1 MKKRRSLKIK
11 LKSKNLSK
19 TKINK
24 SQKKRV
30 KLNKKSIQERK
41 HHQFFPVVGI
51 GASAG
56 GLEALKEL
64 FQELPMDTG
73 MAFVVIQHLD
83 PTHESLAPEILSR
96 STKMA
101 VREALNR
108 IKVEPNH
115 IYLIPPNSEMAI
127 VNGTLELSAH
137 HSGDRGQQLVIDV
150 FFQSLARDQKS
161 KAIGIILSGT
171 ASDGTEGL
179 KAVKTE
185 GGVTLV
191 QDPSTAKYPG
201 MPDSAIRAGLA
212 DFILSPKG
220 ISQELARMSEHP
232 YVSAICQE
240 DKGIE
245 DLDFKSDKILDEKRL
260 SNEDAEAV
268 KKIFVILRNNKKV
281 DFTHYKQSTILR
293 RIHRRM
299 MVRKC
304 DTLKVYLKYLQ
315 EHTNEIQAL
324 YSDVLI
330 NVTEFFREPNSFK
343 IISDEVL
350 PQIVKNRDPDRPIR
364 IWVPGCSTGEEAYSL
379 AIVLL
384 EFLNARKLSFP
395 VQIFATDISEESIKR
410 ARAGLYPSSIE
421 TRVSR
426 GRLNSFFE
434 KMEGSYKVSKALRD
448 LCLFSRHDITTDPPF
463 SKIDIISCRNVLIY
477 FSSVLQKRVIPIF
490 HYALNPSAFL
500 MLGKSE
506 SLGTHTKLF
515 SLIDKANRVFKKVNI
530 TTPLMLQTPIL
541 YTPEIS
547 KNVLLKNKTPIG
559 TDYQKFID
567 KIALEKFSPPSVIIN
582 SDFEIM
588 HFLGRSTPC
597 LEINTGKATHH
608 LLKML
613 KPELVHNFRVALK
626 NVVKS
631 NTSQYLNNQSLLV
644 DGNVRTFN
652 IEITPLN
659 PSLKSDQRSYM
670 VYFIEKTQNESLKSN
685 NLTTAKLKDLKK
697 GVSPRS
703 HLKLKEL
710 EEELLI
716 CRQSQVSLTEEFE
729 LAQEELTS
737 ANEELQSTNE
747 ELQSANEELETSKE
761 ELQSTNE
768 ELTTV
773 NDELQSRNNDLIILS
788 SDLNNFLNNVEIPVV
803 IISSDFR
810 IRRFTPNAEKAFNL
824 ITSDVG
830 RPLTDINPNFNC
842 DLIDLSN
849 KAMKSLGQQESE
861 IIMNDGSWV
870 RVQVRPYRTIDNRI
884 DGAVISLID
893 ITQLKKH
900 LSDAQLSLKYASS
913 VSNSLRLPLVVL
925 DERFKMMSSNLSFS
939 KLFDYK
945 TFKEKEFNI
954 YDVLENSGY
963 KIPKLRELLTAV
975 LEKNEDLNDFQIE
988 AKLNGTEKRLLLNA
1002 SKINWELSNPVALLL
1017 SLEDVTERKRLERSV
1032 QLYQE
1037 RSRVLI
1043 DGVRD
1048 YAIFM
1053 LDLQGNITSWNEGAR
1068 LIKGYSAEEV
1078 LGTHFRIFFTQ
1089 EDVVNKKPEEA
1100 LKIASEIGR
1109 FEEEAFRLR
1118 KDGSQFWAHINITA
1132 MRENSGELIG
1142 FAIITKDYTE
1152 LKNLFQKEKD
1162 ARKTAELA
1170 KVEAELANATKDAF
1184 LATLSHELRTPLF
1197 SILLSLQLIQ
1207 RETFQS
1213 KNINEALKTIGDS
1226 SKLLGQLIDDLLDV
1240 ARIQSGKLS
1249 TSFKNINI
1257 RIPIEGAIKALQF
1270 LAQEKSIKIQT
1281 NFKNSNDQ
1289 IWADSER
1296 LQQVL
1301 MNLLSNAIKF
1311 SPNNSHVEV
1320 IVEELIHESNKML
1333 SIKVKDYGEGIE
1345 SEYLPKLFKRYYQI
1359 DNSSTRMHGG
1369 LGLGLEIVRY
1379 LVGLH
1384 HGSVKAE
1391 SEGLGKG
1398 ATFTVYLPY
1407 NDFSQSPSE

>member
-11 LKSKNLSK
+11 NAGKKVSK
-19 TKINK
+19 TKINVP
-24 SQKKRV
+24 QKKRV
-30 KLNKKSIQERK
+30 KPNKKSILERK
-41 HHQFFPVVGI
+41 QNHFFPVVGI

-64 FQELPMDTG
+64 FQGLPTDTG
-73 MAFVVIQHLD
+73 MAYVVIQHLD
-83 PTHESLAPEILSR
+83 PSHESLAPEILSR
-96 STKMA
+96 STKMP

-108 IKVEPNH
+108 VKVEPNH
-115 IYLIPPNSEMAI
+115 IYLIPPNTEMSI
-127 VNGTLELSAH
+127 LNGALELSPH

-161 KAIGIILSGT
+161 RAIGIILSGT

-179 KAVKTE
+179 KAVKAE

-191 QDPSTAKYPG
+191 QDPSTAKYGG
-201 MPDSAIRAGLA
+201 MPESAIRAGLA

-240 DKGIE
+240 DQGIE
-245 DLDFKSDKILDEKRL
+245 DLDFKSDKVLDELKL
-260 SNEDAEAV
+260 SNDDADAV

-304 DTLKVYLKYLQ
+304 DALKVYLKYLQ
-315 EHTNEIQAL
+315 ENPNEIQAL

-343 IISDEVL
+343 IIEEVVL
-350 PQIVKNRDPDRPIR
+350 PQIVKNREADRPIR

-384 EFLNARKLSFP
+384 EFLNAKKLSFP
-395 VQIFATDISEESIKR
+395 IQIFATDISEESIKR

-421 TRVSR
+421 SGVSR
-426 GRLNSFFE
+426 GRLNSFFD
-434 KMEGSYKVSKALRD
+434 KLEGSYKVSKALRD

-515 SLIDKANRVFKKVNI
+515 SLIDKTNRVFKKVNI
-530 TTPLMLQTPIL
+530 TTPMMLQTPIL

-547 KNVLLKNKTPIG
+547 SNVILKNKTSIG
-559 TDYQKFID
+559 TDYQKLID
-567 KIALEKFSPPSVIIN
+567 KLALEKFSPPSVIIN

-588 HFLGRSTPC
+588 QFLGRATPC
-597 LEINTGKATHH
+597 LELNTGKPTHQ

-613 KPELVHNFRVALK
+613 RPELVHNIRLALK

-631 NTSQYLNNQSLLV
+631 NTSQSVSHQSILV
-644 DGNVRTFN
+644 DGKMRTFN
-652 IEITPLN
+652 IEVIPLN
-659 PSLKSDQRSYM
+659 PSLKADQRSYV
-670 VYFIEKTQNESLKSN
+670 VYFIEETQYQSLKSDD
-685 NLTTAKLKDLKK
+685 LTTAKIKESKRGQIHK
-697 GVSPRS
+697 S
-703 HLKLKEL
+703 HLKVSEL

-810 IRRFTPNAEKAFNL
+810 IRRFTPNAEKVFNL

-861 IIMNDGSWV
+861 ITMNDGSWV

-900 LSDAQLSLKYASS
+900 LSEAQLSLKYASS
-913 VSNSLRLPLVVL
+913 VSDSLRLPLVVL

-945 TFKEKEFNI
+945 TFKEKDFNI
-954 YDVLENSGY
+954 YDVLESSAY

-975 LEKNEDLNDFQIE
+975 LKKNEDLNDFLIE
-988 AKLNGTEKRLLLNA
+988 GTLNGSETRKLLLNA

-1043 DGVRD
+1043 DGVKD

-1053 LDLQGNITSWNEGAR
+1053 LDLQGFVTSWNEGAR
-1068 LIKGYSAEEV
+1068 LISGYSAEEV
-1078 LGTHFRIFFTQ
+1078 LGTHFRQFYTQ
-1089 EDVVNKKPEEA
+1089 EDVINKKPEEA
-1100 LKIASEIGR
+1100 LKIASDLGR
-1109 FEEEAFRLR
+1109 FEEEAFRIR
-1118 KDGSQFWAHINITA
+1118 KDRSQFWAHINITA

-1152 LKNLFQKEKD
+1152 LRNLFQKEKE

-1207 RETFQS
+1207 KESFQS

-1249 TSFKNINI
+1249 TSFKNISI
-1257 RIPIEGAIKALQF
+1257 RIPIEGALRALQF
-1270 LAQEKSIKIQT
+1270 LAQEKSIKIQIKF
-1281 NFKNSNDQ
+1281 NQVHDM

-1296 LQQVL
+1296 LQQVF

-1311 SPNNSHVEV
+1311 SPSKSTVEI

-1345 SEYLPKLFKRYYQI
+1345 GEYLPKLFKRYYQI
-1359 DNSSTRMHGG
+1359 DNSSTRMYGG

-1391 SEGLGKG
+1391 SEGLGQG
-1398 ATFTVYLPY
+1398 STFTVYLPLG
-1407 NDFSQSPSE
+1407 DEVH